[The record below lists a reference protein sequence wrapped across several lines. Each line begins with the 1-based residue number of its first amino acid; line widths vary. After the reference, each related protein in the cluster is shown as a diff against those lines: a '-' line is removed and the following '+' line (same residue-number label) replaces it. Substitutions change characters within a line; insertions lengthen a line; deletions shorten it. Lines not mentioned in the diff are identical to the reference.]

1 MFRSIFGFAIFAVVA
16 LVAIKLF
23 FALFGIVIGVAMTV
37 LVWAAFGFIIY
48 LGLRLISPGTA
59 AKVREL
65 ILGRPGGP
73 YVARTPTARPA
84 D

>member
-23 FALFGIVIGVAMTV
+23 LALFGIAIGLVMTV
-37 LVWAAFGFIIY
+37 LVWAAFGFLIY

-59 AKVREL
+59 DKVREM
-65 ILGRPGGP
+65 ILGRP
-73 YVARTPTARPA
+73 A
-84 D
+84 DR

>member
-48 LGLRLISPGTA
+48 LGLRVISPGTA

-65 ILGRPGGP
+65 ILGRPGD
-73 YVARTPTARPA
+73 RT
-84 D
+84 

>member
-65 ILGRPGGP
+65 ILGRPGD
-73 YVARTPTARPA
+73 RT
-84 D
+84 